1 MLTEGSGV
9 TPNDA
14 GHLVIPTDYVDP
26 AVVQPRSLLAR
37 VSMRLSEAAEVIT
50 PTLMSPLER
59 MSSMLQSTL
68 QGSFGA
74 SGRLDE
80 LMEEISAEVDTYK
93 LKSDSIDISYFTDPG
108 ANGVKIRGK
117 DYFKDKKKV
126 DAVEPVCCLTSANL
140 LEVQPTFHIARFLP
154 SIKDSKAPFTFV
166 LQIMVPGK
174 PGISLTFG
182 WSADYDP
189 VAPADKEAAEGRRSH
204 PGTPTHRHT
213 ASNASDV
220 SAFEHDQ
227 LAQVKRMASL
237 TSKTSRSLPGTPTGS
252 FTGERDK
259 ECMPV
264 DRCVRRFVAGDDD
277 MDDKRRHGTFKLIP
291 RVTQGSWLIRNAVG
305 STPVLLGKK
314 LTTKYFRGPRYFEV
328 DIDVSSSSSANH
340 VVGMVQGALKSLV
353 IDLAVLLEGHF
364 QDELPEALLGA
375 VRLNNL
381 DLSKAARL
389 DLATGTI
396 TRKDGA

>member
-1 MLTEGSGV
+1 
-9 TPNDA
+9 
-14 GHLVIPTDYVDP
+14 
-26 AVVQPRSLLAR
+26 
-37 VSMRLSEAAEVIT
+37 
-50 PTLMSPLER
+50 
-59 MSSMLQSTL
+59 
-68 QGSFGA
+68 
-74 SGRLDE
+74 
-80 LMEEISAEVDTYK
+80 
-93 LKSDSIDISYFTDPG
+93 
-108 ANGVKIRGK
+108 
-117 DYFKDKKKV
+117 
-126 DAVEPVCCLTSANL
+126 
-140 LEVQPTFHIARFLP
+140 
-154 SIKDSKAPFTFV
+154 
-166 LQIMVPGK
+166 
-174 PGISLTFG
+174 
-182 WSADYDP
+182 
-189 VAPADKEAAEGRRSH
+189 
-204 PGTPTHRHT
+204 
-213 ASNASDV
+213 
-220 SAFEHDQ
+220 
-227 LAQVKRMASL
+227 
-237 TSKTSRSLPGTPTGS
+237 
-252 FTGERDK
+252 
-259 ECMPV
+259 MPV